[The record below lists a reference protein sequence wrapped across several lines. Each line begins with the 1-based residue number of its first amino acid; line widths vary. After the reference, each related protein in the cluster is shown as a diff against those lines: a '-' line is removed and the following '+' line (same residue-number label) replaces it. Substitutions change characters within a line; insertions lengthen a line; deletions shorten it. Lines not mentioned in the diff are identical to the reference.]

1 MVLNNGYVL
10 FKRNYSNRLFFLLKW
25 AIIVF
30 YWFFGSVIFP
40 YAGWIHSY
48 LKRAKHKLGGIVKS
62 FKQNF

>member
-40 YAGWIHSY
+40 YAG
-48 LKRAKHKLGGIVKS
+48 
-62 FKQNF
+62 